1 MPRRGPW
8 LKYHV
13 LEKKVLDVMSLIMT
27 IYNQP
32 LGIMDIIFK
41 PPADLGISKQLIG
54 S

>member
-1 MPRRGPW
+1 
-8 LKYHV
+8 
-13 LEKKVLDVMSLIMT
+13 MSLIMT

-54 S
+54 SQDENVAENGSLVDLNNKL